1 MSFDAKCAAT
11 EMSAQTYPNI
21 HDILM
26 KIDVVLSE
34 TNDQACR
41 IRNFLMSQPMAKAEK
56 EPGGATDMLSH
67 VTDINDKAMAL
78 QDELADISKIL
89 GM

>member
-1 MSFDAKCAAT
+1 MLTNGIPSECTAT
-11 EMSAQTYPNI
+11 MAPNI

-26 KIDVVLSE
+26 KIDAVLSE
-34 TNDQACR
+34 TNDQAGR
-41 IRNFLMSQPMAKAEK
+41 ICNFLMTQPTAKAEK

-67 VTDINDKAMAL
+67 VTDINEKAMAL
-78 QDELADISKIL
+78 NNKIADITQIL

>member
-1 MSFDAKCAAT
+1 MLTNGFSGECT
-11 EMSAQTYPNI
+11 TVMPPNI

-26 KIDVVLSE
+26 KIDAVLSD

-67 VTDINDKAMAL
+67 VTDINEKAMAL
-78 QDELADISKIL
+78 HDKLADISQIL